1 MTFTKLQK
9 FSKRRQ
15 RRQSP
20 GFLTQMIEQK
30 HGASL
35 P

>member
-9 FSKRRQ
+9 FSK